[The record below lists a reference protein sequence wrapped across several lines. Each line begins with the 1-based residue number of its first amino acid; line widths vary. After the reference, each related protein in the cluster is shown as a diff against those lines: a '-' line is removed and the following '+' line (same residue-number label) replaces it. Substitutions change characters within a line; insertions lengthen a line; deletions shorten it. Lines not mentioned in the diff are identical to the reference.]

1 MKTLLKI
8 SGIALLAVA
17 LAGAG
22 YVAATLEAD
31 RPVETLKARWATPP
45 SQFIAVDGMQV
56 HLRDEGPRE
65 DPVPVLLLHGT
76 SASLHTWDGWADAL
90 KAQHRV
96 IRVDMPGFGLTG
108 PNASGDY
115 TIAAYVRFVVAV
127 MDALGVQQVTL
138 GGNSLGGQIAWET
151 AVNHPARV
159 HSLVLVD
166 AGGYDFT
173 PESMPIGFTIAKLP
187 LLNTLMEVTLPRG
200 MIEASVKS
208 VYGDPSKVTPAL
220 VDRYFELT
228 LREGNRAALAERFR
242 QGFHG
247 QNAPL
252 IKTIKQPTLVIWG
265 GKDVLVPPQWGEQFA
280 QDIAGSTLAMFPAL
294 GHVPQEE
301 DPAATVAAVQLFLA
315 ATAATATA
323 TLETVTAQ

>member
-1 MKTLLKI
+1 MKTILK
-8 SGIALLAVA
+8 LLAVLA
-17 LAGAG
+17 SAVLLAGGG
-22 YVAATLEAD
+22 YVLATLEAD
-31 RPVETLKARWATPP
+31 RPVSTLKARWATPP
-45 SQFIAVDGMQV
+45 SQFVDVGGLQV

-76 SASLHTWDGWADAL
+76 SASLHTWDGWAAAL
-90 KAQHRV
+90 QGQHRV

-108 PNASGDY
+108 PTADGDY
-115 TIAAYVRFVVAV
+115 SIAAYVRFVIAV
-127 MDALGVQQVTL
+127 MDKLGLQQVTL

-151 AVNHPARV
+151 AVNHPSRI

-166 AGGYDFT
+166 AGGYDFR
-173 PESMPIGFTIAKLP
+173 PESMPIGFTIARMP

-200 MIEASVKS
+200 MIESSVRS
-208 VYGDPSKVTPAL
+208 VYGDPSKVTPEL

-242 QGFHG
+242 QGLHG

-252 IKTIKQPTLVIWG
+252 IKTIRQPTLVIWG
-265 GKDVLVPPQWGEQFA
+265 GKDVLIPPVWGEQFTR
-280 QDIAGSTLAMFPAL
+280 DIPGSQLAMFPAL

-301 DPAATVAAVQLFLA
+301 DPAQTVAAVQAFLA
-315 ATAATATA
+315 GR
-323 TLETVTAQ
+323 